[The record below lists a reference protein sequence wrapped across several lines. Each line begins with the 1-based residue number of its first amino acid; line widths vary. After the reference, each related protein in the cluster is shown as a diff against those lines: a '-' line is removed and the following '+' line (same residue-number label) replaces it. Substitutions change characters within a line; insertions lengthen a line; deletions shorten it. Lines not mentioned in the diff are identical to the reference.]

1 MKKLNAVV
9 ALMKKLILNMASF
22 FLKKCFLCGRIYVER
37 LGDVMSR
44 QDKYRQVQNYLE
56 YLKYQKNYSNYTVES
71 YKQDILEFLDYIDRE
86 SLDYQHIV
94 YSDLRF
100 FLMYLKDGKK
110 DKNSSI
116 DRKLSSLR
124 GFYQYLANEGIV
136 SNNVFTLLNGP
147 KKEKKIPRYFE
158 YNELEALFDAC
169 DLSTSLGQRDRL
181 ILEMLY
187 ATGVRVGE
195 LVSIKI
201 SDINQNNRTILILGK
216 GNKERIVPYGKYCE
230 EILILY
236 LQDGYLS
243 LNTKNNPYLFLNYHG
258 EKLTERGVR
267 YLLEEIIKRTSI
279 QKNISPHMIRHSFA
293 THLLNQ
299 GCDLMTVQKLLGHE
313 SIKATQIYTHV
324 TTDRL
329 RSVYQSSF
337 PRAKIDNT
345 DENDL

>member
-1 MKKLNAVV
+1 MRLVEVV
-9 ALMKKLILNMASF
+9 LM
-22 FLKKCFLCGRIYVER
+22 LKKETEKTIH
-37 LGDVMSR
+37 
-44 QDKYRQVQNYLE
+44 NYLD
-56 YLKYQKNYSNYTVES
+56 YLKYQKNYSDYTIENYHR
-71 YKQDILEFLDYIDRE
+71 DILEFFDYLDREVLDYK
-86 SLDYQHIV
+86 SVV

-100 FLMYLKDGKK
+100 FLMYLKDEKK

-136 SNNVFTLLNGP
+136 SNNVFSLLNGP
-147 KKEKKIPRYFE
+147 KKEKKLPRYFE
-158 YNELEALFDAC
+158 YNELESLFEAC
-169 DLSTSLGQRDRL
+169 DLSNALGQRDLL

-195 LVSIKI
+195 LVSIKV
-201 SDINQNNRTILILGK
+201 SDINFSSRTILILGK
-216 GNKERIVPYGKYCE
+216 GNKERIVPYGDYCE
-230 EILILY
+230 EILKLY
-236 LQDGYLS
+236 LKDGYLS
-243 LNTKNNPYLFLNYHG
+243 LNNQNSPYLFLNARG
-258 EKLTERGVR
+258 GKLTERGVR
-267 YLLEEIIKRTSI
+267 YLLEEIIKKTSV

-329 RSVYQSSF
+329 RSVYQNSF
-337 PRAKIDNT
+337 PRARIDS
-345 DENDL
+345 DDK

>member
-1 MKKLNAVV
+1 MREVV
-9 ALMKKLILNMASF
+9 LM
-22 FLKKCFLCGRIYVER
+22 LKKETEKTIH
-37 LGDVMSR
+37 
-44 QDKYRQVQNYLE
+44 NYLD
-56 YLKYQKNYSNYTVES
+56 YLKYQKNYSDYTIDNYCR
-71 YKQDILEFLDYIDRE
+71 DILEFLDYLDRE
-86 SLDYQHIV
+86 VLDYKSVV

-100 FLMYLKDGKK
+100 FLMYLKDEKK

-136 SNNVFTLLNGP
+136 SNNVFSLLNGP
-147 KKEKKIPRYFE
+147 KKEKKLPRYFE
-158 YNELEALFDAC
+158 YNELESLFEVC
-169 DLSTSLGQRDRL
+169 DLSNALGQRDCL

-195 LVSIKI
+195 LVSIKV
-201 SDINQNNRTILILGK
+201 SDINFSSRTILILGK
-216 GNKERIVPYGKYCE
+216 GNKERIVPYGDYCE
-230 EILILY
+230 EILKLY
-236 LQDGYLS
+236 LKDGYLS
-243 LNTKNNPYLFLNYHG
+243 LNNQNSPYLFLNARG
-258 EKLTERGVR
+258 GKLTERGVR
-267 YLLEEIIKRTSI
+267 YLLEEIIKKTSV

-329 RSVYQSSF
+329 RSVYQNSF
-337 PRAKIDNT
+337 PRARIDS
-345 DENDL
+345 DDK